1 MERDNNNI
9 NLINIALKCFICN
22 KITNESPIVA
32 RGRIKILI
40 DEHIFKIVYIYKKI
54 NEYWK

>member
-9 NLINIALKCFICN
+9 NLINISLKCFICN
-22 KITNESPIVA
+22 TITNESPIVV
-32 RGRIKILI
+32 RRRIKILI

-54 NEYWK
+54 NEY

>member
-54 NEYWK
+54 NEY